1 MLLHRHVKNV
11 GMSTELKMS
20 VYFGS
25 GVVNSGGL
33 KFFELTQIHFESQL
47 VLFVVKTKFASS
59 TDKYIFSFHV
69 LIFLD
74 WHNVM
79 QVS

>member
-25 GVVNSGGL
+25 RVVNMYLSL
-33 KFFELTQIHFESQL
+33 LDTSKMNIIRSITCFCY
-47 VLFVVKTKFASS
+47 VLMIFVCVCVCVC
-59 TDKYIFSFHV
+59 D
-69 LIFLD
+69 
-74 WHNVM
+74 
-79 QVS
+79 

>member
-25 GVVNSGGL
+25 RVVNMYLSLLDTSKMNIIRSITCFCYVLMIFVCVCVISLIVL
-33 KFFELTQIHFESQL
+33 KFFSL
-47 VLFVVKTKFASS
+47 VKSVCV
-59 TDKYIFSFHV
+59 
-69 LIFLD
+69 
-74 WHNVM
+74 
-79 QVS
+79 